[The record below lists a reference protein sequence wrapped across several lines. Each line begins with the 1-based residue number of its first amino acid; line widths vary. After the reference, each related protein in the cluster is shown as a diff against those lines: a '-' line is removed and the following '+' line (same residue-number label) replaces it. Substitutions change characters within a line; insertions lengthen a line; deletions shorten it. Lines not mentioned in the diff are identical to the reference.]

1 MSTSPFSDDASSR
14 SIWQERYARAI
25 LELDQGKLPERIA
38 EARRAIRDRAE
49 EILARL
55 QEPSDDERRALNNA
69 LRNLRLLEGVT
80 ARKDA
85 RTSAGFSAIRYERG
99 GFNDR

>member
-14 SIWQERYARAI
+14 SIWQERYTRAI

-38 EARRAIRDRAE
+38 EARRAIRDRVE
-49 EILARL
+49 EILAGL
-55 QEPSDDERRALNNA
+55 QMSPDEERRALNNA

-80 ARKDA
+80 ARKECA
-85 RTSAGFSAIRYERG
+85 
-99 GFNDR
+99 